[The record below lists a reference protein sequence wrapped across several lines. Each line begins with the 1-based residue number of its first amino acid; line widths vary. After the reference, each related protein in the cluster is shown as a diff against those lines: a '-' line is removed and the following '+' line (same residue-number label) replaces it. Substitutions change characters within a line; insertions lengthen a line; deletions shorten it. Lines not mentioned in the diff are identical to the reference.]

1 MMVLLP
7 LRGWAG
13 DVMGVQ
19 MATNHAAT
27 QAQAQ
32 AAPSA
37 AALMPGCPMHPQA
50 ATPDGSPSD
59 PHTANCTACDLC
71 TPMAELPSAAHPL
84 VVHGT
89 DTQPRMLTA
98 SFVSAALAPTVKPPI
113 F

>member
-1 MMVLLP
+1 
-7 LRGWAG
+7 
-13 DVMGVQ
+13 MGIQ
-19 MATNHAAT
+19 MAASHGVT
-27 QAQAQ
+27 Q

-50 ATPDGSPSD
+50 ATPGGSTSD
-59 PHTANCTACDLC
+59 MANDIANDNTSDQHTANCTACDLC
-71 TPMAELPSAAHPL
+71 TPMAELSVTGPAI